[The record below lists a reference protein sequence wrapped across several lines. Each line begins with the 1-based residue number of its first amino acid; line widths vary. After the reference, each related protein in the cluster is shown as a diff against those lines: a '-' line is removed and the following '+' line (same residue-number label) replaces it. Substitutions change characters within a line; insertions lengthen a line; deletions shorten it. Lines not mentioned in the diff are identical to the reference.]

1 MGQYRLGSKGFSL
14 IELMVAVAII
24 GILAAIAIP
33 NYQAFQ
39 RRARQSEA
47 KGLLSGI
54 FTAQK
59 AFIAEWSGGTTD
71 LHGIG
76 FYPDGDLG
84 YVAGFIVAD
93 STGTPDCRATGTP
106 LRYNGA
112 ALNPLRKDTGGGTSP
127 AICRASAGSG
137 TTFTCVDLSGKTLVA
152 GSWAAGTPALAATAV
167 TATCNS
173 TTFAAGAV
181 ANLQG
186 SVDDVWSINQ
196 NKQMVNRQSGI

>member
-47 KGLLSGI
+47 KGLLSSI
-54 FTAQK
+54 FTAEK
-59 AFIAEWSGGTTD
+59 AFIAEWSGGSTD

-76 FYPDGDLG
+76 FYPDGELG
-84 YVAGFIVAD
+84 YVAGFIEAD
-93 STGTPDCRATGTP
+93 GTTAGCRTAGVP
-106 LRYNGA
+106 LRYNVS
-112 ALNPLRKDTGGGTSP
+112 PLDPARKDTGGATSP
-127 AICRASAGSG
+127 AVCRAATASG
-137 TTFTCVDLSGKTLVA
+137 TTFTCIDLSGKTLA
-152 GSWAAGTPALAATAV
+152 STNWAAGTPALAATSV
-167 TATCNS
+167 TAACGS

-181 ANLQG
+181 GNLQG